1 MSASN
6 MSEEQ
11 KVQEAHKTLYEHGLK
26 IRREVAGND
35 YVDRSLRNGASD
47 FAKPMQDMT
56 TEVGWGILWARP
68 GLERKTRSL
77 LNIAMLCA
85 LNRSTELSVHV
96 RGAVNNGA
104 SEVEIRETIMQ
115 AAIYAGFPSGLE
127 GIRVAETVLNKI
139 KEEKQEE
146 S

>member
-1 MSASN
+1 MSD
-6 MSEEQ
+6 EQ

-26 IRREVAGND
+26 IRREVAGD
-35 YVDRSLRNGASD
+35 EYVDRYLRNGASE

-85 LNRSTELSVHV
+85 LNRSTELAVHV
-96 RGAVNNGA
+96 RGAVTNEA

-115 AAIYAGFPSGLE
+115 SAIYCGFPAGLE
-127 GIRVAETVLNKI
+127 GIRVAEGVLNKI
-139 KEEKQEE
+139 KEEKQDQK
-146 S
+146 

>member
-1 MSASN
+1 MSD
-6 MSEEQ
+6 EQ

-26 IRREVAGND
+26 IRREVAGD
-35 YVDRSLRNGASD
+35 EYVDRSLRNGASE
-47 FAKPMQDMT
+47 FAKPMQEMT

-85 LNRSTELSVHV
+85 LNRSAELAVHV
-96 RGAVNNGA
+96 RGAVTNGA
-104 SEVEIRETIMQ
+104 SDVEIRETIMQ

-127 GIRVAETVLNKI
+127 GIRVAEGVLNNI
-139 KEEKQEE
+139 KEEKQDQK
-146 S
+146 